1 MGKYANSAQVR
12 SEEESRSACKM
23 PWLAV
28 CLTCIAHVGLPAQLA
43 PTVRAEVEL
52 SEACASLVNLPRQN
66 AFGLCCLSGPGPG
79 GQHLHHN
86 LIMSLAVPLRL
97 CILFQYPTCCS
108 LTLANSARNRQS
120 SVVWNVLQTMHVTA
134 NDSQPGNK
142 QTAKSNRSCLISSAW
157 IPSAVTCIEAWCY
170 ELPE

>member
-12 SEEESRSACKM
+12 VRGRITVACKM

-43 PTVRAEVEL
+43 TTVRAEVEL
-52 SEACASLVNLPRQN
+52 SEACASLINLPRQN

-86 LIMSLAVPLRL
+86 LIVSLAVPLRL
-97 CILFQYPTCCS
+97 CILSQYPTCCS
-108 LTLANSARNRQS
+108 LTLANSAKNQQS
-120 SVVWNVLQTMHVTA
+120 SMVWNVLQTMHVTA
-134 NDSQPGNK
+134 NDLQSGNK
-142 QTAKSNRSCLISSAW
+142 QTARSNRSCLISSGW
-157 IPSAVTCIEAWCY
+157 IPSAVTRVEAW
-170 ELPE
+170 